1 MLSFKEM
8 LDDDINNVFLNID
21 EFGSKHNIEGE
32 EITCI
37 FDDEALRQRQS
48 GAEIGVSESSLLI
61 FARTNDLPFR
71 KGVDEHLC
79 VDHKEYTID
88 AWDENMG
95 MTQIA
100 LSQVRT
106 A

>member
-1 MLSFKEM
+1 MSFKEM
-8 LDDDINNVFLNID
+8 LEQDINNVFLNID
-21 EFGSKHNIEGE
+21 EFGSKHFIEGR

-37 FDDEALRQRQS
+37 FDDEALRERQS
-48 GAEIGVSESSLLI
+48 GSELGVSESSILI
-61 FARTNDLPFR
+61 FANTKDLPSP
-71 KGVDEHLC
+71 KGVNEHIN
-79 VDHKEYTID
+79 VDGKEYTVD

-100 LSQVRT
+100 LSGVNS